1 MVCYRLSI
9 LSAINDY
16 CTGTSSRHS
25 ISTRRSHVNIVQGKM
40 IVRSKKHDKVS
51 KRCYISTPIYNSIAR
66 IVKIHKMMSAQI
78 HRVTIIFNRHQ
89 LCMLDIYE
97 NRIRLCKSNFT
108 SNADRHFIRG
118 IILGIDLNTAGI
130 NSFRDLVITALGD
143 FHARS
148 GDRRGRFRVFL
159 CSYAIFRRTPPRA
172 SALTGRTDVIMHA
185 ASTALMSRIF
195 CFFILK
201 TSAFC

>member
-97 NRIRLCKSNFT
+97 NRIRLCKSNVT

-118 IILGIDLNTAGI
+118 IVLGIDRNTAGI
-130 NSFRDLVITALGD
+130 SSLRDLVIAAFGD
-143 FHARS
+143 GRAFKR
-148 GDRRGRFRVFL
+148 DRFGCGIFL
-159 CSYAIFRRTPPRA
+159 RSYAIFRRTPPPRA

-185 ASTALMSRIF
+185 ASTALMNRIF